1 MKAIENWDSIEAS
14 GTRKRLIAG
23 GYIARLTS
31 AQDFPEREY
40 LRIEY
45 DIADGEFS
53 GYGTNSL
60 ERFGFNPLSFIRS
73 YKQTATGMFKAFIT
87 AVERSNRN
95 FFADVEHGFDERQ
108 LMGKLVG
115 LVIGE
120 EEYLK
125 RDATI
130 GTRYVV
136 AAVCTVEDIRA
147 GRFTVPEKKK
157 LPVTEAAPG
166 WAPADNDS
174 ELPLDI

>member
-1 MKAIENWDSIEAS
+1 MKAIENWDSIEAT
-14 GTRKRLIAG
+14 GTRKRLGAG
-23 GYIARLTS
+23 GYIAKLTM

-53 GYGTNSL
+53 GYGINSL

-73 YKQTATGMFKAFIT
+73 YKPTATGMFKAFIS
-87 AVERSNRN
+87 AVEHSNRN

-108 LMGKLVG
+108 LVGKLVG
-115 LVIGE
+115 LVVGE

-136 AAVCTVEDIRA
+136 AAVCSVDDIKA

-157 LPVTEAAPG
+157 LPVTEAAHD
-166 WAPADNDS
+166 WVPADS